1 MKLSLSAASL
11 RLVSNTTV
19 CVLLV
24 LMCCCRCCWCS
35 RGWPV
40 TRDSLTSG
48 ADSTD
53 ISHTHTHTHTHPH
66 TPHVCVCVCVCVEII
81 VCCVVLKG
89 LMKNVVVWS
98 QSVFLVRTHTHTH
111 THTFI
116 YSHIYTHTHI
126 NSNLTHQLISLH
138 DDKIQVK
145 CCSPQNSMKVC
156 VCVCVCVC
164 VVSTVNL
171 LCSVMFDW
179 HLVDGLS
186 TTLISGFL
194 SVEKLFTL
202 WPLRRLG
209 VSVQNPKT
217 FSLY

>member
-24 LMCCCRCCWCS
+24 LMCCCRCCWCL
-35 RGWPV
+35 RGRPV

-53 ISHTHTHTHTHPH
+53 ISHTRTHTHTPTHA
-66 TPHVCVCVCVCVEII
+66 TCVCVCVCVAII

-98 QSVFLVRTHTHTH
+98 QSVFLVRAHTHTH

-156 VCVCVCVC
+156 VCVCVCRLSSQPAVFSD
-164 VVSTVNL
+164 VWLTSSGRSEYYRYFRISVSWETFHSLTSETSRCFSPKPQN
-171 LCSVMFDW
+171 
-179 HLVDGLS
+179 
-186 TTLISGFL
+186 I
-194 SVEKLFTL
+194 FTL
-202 WPLRRLG
+202 L
-209 VSVQNPKT
+209 T
-217 FSLY
+217 